1 MCNLLLWQEIHN
13 SKMNTRQ
20 ELYNSAVRLS
30 EHFSPKSCRLLLLAI
45 IFGICAIAITGK
57 SVSAETSPRIQLL
70 DGFLGDEQGI
80 VYTLADLK
88 KGDTVYA
95 NMKGIS
101 GNLDPMLGM
110 FRKDS
115 HPDFQYDDVSEFIA
129 NSDVN
134 LVDAFS
140 QFASDKFIVWD
151 DDGGQGYAARLKFSV
166 PADGDYRI
174 LAGSMITYLSF
185 GSLTPTF
192 TTGTYRLSLGLNT
205 PDVETGKGEPTGEL
219 IAIVEK
225 RTTKSSSHVQN
236 YEQKFTVDKQFAV
249 HQLRNLKPGDT
260 LYVRVVSP
268 KDHPPL
274 RLLLTDFG
282 GKPLVFGKAD
292 EQSNGVMFSYETKN
306 GASGLYISLDGRNSG
321 NLSEE
326 VKYRVITGI
335 NAPEVLHADTIDRGL
350 PVFQDTR
357 NVKVGLSIDQ
367 IVNVDQQRENFTVVG
382 SLQMIWQD
390 PALAFS
396 QDKCNCAMKMMD
408 VNGLKALA
416 IKNDILLPL
425 FTFFNQQGKRWSEIQ
440 SVFIEPSGDT
450 IFLERFTVTL
460 QAPDFDFRVYPFD
473 NQKFIVR
480 LDLNVPTDV
489 FTFEGIENPGEILG
503 DQLGEEEWSVINYSQ
518 DIKEVS
524 YGKDLTH
531 TRFSTTLEMK
541 RHLNFYMFRI
551 LLPLFLIISVSWVIF
566 FLKDYGKQLEV
577 ASGNLLV
584 FVAFNFTISDDL
596 PRLGYLTLL
605 DRIIITSFC
614 CAALVVFISVCQK
627 RLEAKD
633 KIELASYIDKVV
645 LISYPLVYVSFIAVE
660 YFMVNSRIGI

>member
-115 HPDFQYDDVSEFIA
+115 DPDFQYDDVSEFIA

-306 GASGLYISLDGRNSG
+306 GASGLYISLDGLNSV

-460 QAPDFDFRVYPFD
+460 NGPVLP
-473 NQKFIVR
+473 
-480 LDLNVPTDV
+480 
-489 FTFEGIENPGEILG
+489 EG
-503 DQLGEEEWSVINYSQ
+503 
-518 DIKEVS
+518 
-524 YGKDLTH
+524 
-531 TRFSTTLEMK
+531 
-541 RHLNFYMFRI
+541 
-551 LLPLFLIISVSWVIF
+551 
-566 FLKDYGKQLEV
+566 
-577 ASGNLLV
+577 
-584 FVAFNFTISDDL
+584 
-596 PRLGYLTLL
+596 
-605 DRIIITSFC
+605 
-614 CAALVVFISVCQK
+614 
-627 RLEAKD
+627 
-633 KIELASYIDKVV
+633 
-645 LISYPLVYVSFIAVE
+645 
-660 YFMVNSRIGI
+660 

>member
-627 RLEAKD
+627 RLEAKG

>member
-1 MCNLLLWQEIHN
+1 MF
-13 SKMNTRQ
+13 KK
-20 ELYNSAVRLS
+20 VRS
-30 EHFSPKSCRLLLLAI
+30 DRLLLLAI
-45 IFGICAIAITGK
+45 ILGICAIAITGT
-57 SVSAETSPRIQLL
+57 SALAETNPRIQLL
-70 DGFLGDEQGI
+70 DGHLGDDRGI

-95 NMKGIS
+95 YMKGIS
-101 GNLDPMLGM
+101 GNLDPMLGV
-110 FRKDS
+110 FKKDS
-115 HPDFQYDDVSEFIA
+115 DPDFQYDDVSEFIA

-151 DDGGQGYAARLKFSV
+151 DDGGQGYDARLKFSV
-166 PADGDYRI
+166 PVDGDFII

-192 TTGTYRLSLGLNT
+192 TTGTYRLLLGLNT

-219 IAIVEK
+219 IAIIEK
-225 RTTKSSSHVQN
+225 RAIKSSSHVQN
-236 YEQKFTVDKQFAV
+236 YEQKLTADKQFV
-249 HQLRNLKPGDT
+249 FHHLRNLKPGDT

-268 KDHPPL
+268 DDHPQ
-274 RLLLTDFG
+274 LLLFLSDFG

-292 EQSNGVMFSYETKN
+292 KPSNGVMFSYESKN
-306 GASGLYISLDGRNSG
+306 GASGLNISLDGRNSG
-321 NLSEE
+321 NLSEGST
-326 VKYRVITGI
+326 YRVIAGI

-357 NVKVGLSIDQ
+357 DVKIGLSIDQ
-367 IVNVDQQRENFTVVG
+367 IVNVDQQNENFTVVG

-390 PALAFS
+390 SALAFS
-396 QDKCNCAMKMMD
+396 PDKCNCAIKMMD
-408 VNGLKALA
+408 LNGLMALA
-416 IKNDILLPL
+416 NKNDILLPL
-425 FTFFNQQGKRWSEIQ
+425 FTFFNQQGNRWSESQ
-440 SVFIEPSGDT
+440 SVFIEPSGEI

-480 LDLNVPTDV
+480 LDLNVPADV
-489 FTFEGIENPGEILG
+489 FTFEGIENPGKILG

-518 DIKEVS
+518 DIKEIP

-531 TRFSTTLEMK
+531 ARFSTTLEMK

-605 DRIIITSFC
+605 DRIIIISFC

-627 RLEAKD
+627 RLEANG

-645 LISYPLVYVSFIAVE
+645 LVFYPLVYVSFIAVE
-660 YFMVNSRIGI
+660 YFMANSRIGI

>member
-274 RLLLTDFG
+274 RLLLTDFIEDRGSLGEG
-282 GKPLVFGKAD
+282 GPRAKEQQLPREPPCAEQDSEGKGPRAGGD
-292 EQSNGVMFSYETKN
+292 QGGRRETR
-306 GASGLYISLDGRNSG
+306 DGRHPRTRQRRGVGDHRRRQS
-321 NLSEE
+321 
-326 VKYRVITGI
+326 YR
-335 NAPEVLHADTIDRGL
+335 ADLVR
-350 PVFQDTR
+350 R
-357 NVKVGLSIDQ
+357 
-367 IVNVDQQRENFTVVG
+367 
-382 SLQMIWQD
+382 
-390 PALAFS
+390 S
-396 QDKCNCAMKMMD
+396 Q
-408 VNGLKALA
+408 G
-416 IKNDILLPL
+416 
-425 FTFFNQQGKRWSEIQ
+425 
-440 SVFIEPSGDT
+440 
-450 IFLERFTVTL
+450 
-460 QAPDFDFRVYPFD
+460 
-473 NQKFIVR
+473 
-480 LDLNVPTDV
+480 
-489 FTFEGIENPGEILG
+489 
-503 DQLGEEEWSVINYSQ
+503 
-518 DIKEVS
+518 
-524 YGKDLTH
+524 
-531 TRFSTTLEMK
+531 
-541 RHLNFYMFRI
+541 
-551 LLPLFLIISVSWVIF
+551 
-566 FLKDYGKQLEV
+566 
-577 ASGNLLV
+577 
-584 FVAFNFTISDDL
+584 
-596 PRLGYLTLL
+596 PR
-605 DRIIITSFC
+605 R
-614 CAALVVFISVCQK
+614 
-627 RLEAKD
+627 
-633 KIELASYIDKVV
+633 
-645 LISYPLVYVSFIAVE
+645 P
-660 YFMVNSRIGI
+660 

>member
-57 SVSAETSPRIQLL
+57 SVSAETNPRIQLL
-70 DGFLGDEQGI
+70 DGFLGDERGL

-101 GNLDPMLGM
+101 GNLDPMLGV
-110 FRKDS
+110 FKKESD
-115 HPDFQYDDVSEFIA
+115 PDFQYDDVSAFIA

-151 DDGGQGYAARLKFSV
+151 DDGGQGYDARLKFSV

-236 YEQKFTVDKQFAV
+236 YEQKLTVDKQFAL

-268 KDHPPL
+268 KDHPPI

-292 EQSNGVMFSYETKN
+292 EPSNSVMFSYESKN

-321 NLSEE
+321 NLSEG

-440 SVFIEPSGDT
+440 SVFIEPSGET
-450 IFLERFTVTL
+450 IFHERFTVTL

-524 YGKDLTH
+524 YGKDLKH

-551 LLPLFLIISVSWVIF
+551 LLPLF
-566 FLKDYGKQLEV
+566 
-577 ASGNLLV
+577 
-584 FVAFNFTISDDL
+584 
-596 PRLGYLTLL
+596 
-605 DRIIITSFC
+605 
-614 CAALVVFISVCQK
+614 
-627 RLEAKD
+627 
-633 KIELASYIDKVV
+633 
-645 LISYPLVYVSFIAVE
+645 
-660 YFMVNSRIGI
+660 